1 MDFAMAQALRTL
13 IVAALMVA
21 LMLFA
26 GTASAQH
33 ALPPIDLFVFLDNSK
48 TVFTGGPDGPN
59 QRLAEMLK
67 TAFTLPID
75 GTRTFVSQGDRVSLY
90 TFGREVLPLAER
102 IDGGNASALNN
113 AVNRFTD
120 VITPDRVTDFG
131 PILRSI
137 STLPGLQ
144 ERSDNRLKILL
155 IASDFIHDPSNQSE
169 NNRGTGI
176 CDLLKQYKVTQRTA
190 VASDIDA
197 VRRTIAAPAD
207 SDQLPVYV
215 GLFVVRP
222 SEADFAETTK
232 PYRDCALETVR
243 LRPLVQS
250 LEKELNAQTIEYA
263 DAAKDLNQF
272 AREFVDSVLRATRP
286 RLALSAGACQPRG
299 VDGMSCT
306 LTVRNPARVPT
317 RLRSVTL
324 ADRPDGSALATI
336 AADRTVDAGATDTID
351 LRVGGNEA
359 RSLLAAASIFAGL
372 DSEGRGAPTRVK
384 VEKGGGGGLTVNEA
398 KAERRAAGQPASLT
412 ITLANPQSDARIARR
427 IVFYSAEPGNAG
439 LGGIDLP
446 ASTELAK
453 GATRSLTIPL
463 TPAIDAALDRG
474 PVSAAVQ
481 SMDRERLNDPESPR
495 VRVSYGR
502 PTPLQVTEAR
512 ARTQDGRVF
521 LDIEVASP
529 GLPARPVRNVI
540 FYGAGGSPFAS
551 EPVSGATEIA
561 PGGSARLTVP
571 LGVSAVQAF
580 NNNNLSVAVDDV
592 ASGSES
598 LPRLVG
604 RPAASST
611 SLRVDDLRWLEN
623 VETGQLRARITFSN
637 GNATLRE
644 TLTGVMLRGEGGE
657 KVVVQTD
664 PAPLSPGSTTDKILT
679 FDGSDIAVL
688 AILRHSSFTMQAIDD
703 SDNLGPERKGPA
715 PSYAPLRLVSGVFA
729 PNDKGFLELQ
739 LQVQNPSLVLNRL
752 TQVRIFGKGGRP
764 EQAEPLPLPSPVSIA
779 GLGQETIKIPF
790 NRDFFRAHSPHLD
803 QNVVLVD
810 ENGQGPSG
818 RALVPSYPIAPL
830 PSKPLKLADS
840 VSWSDRLPLIL
851 SVTVQNEAIYNQTLG
866 RILLAPAEGGESEF
880 YDPPNGVEIKGASGE
895 GAKEVPTPLLVV
907 VPMRDE
913 WQAKLLTGQKL
924 RVCALTDLD
933 VLQNLKLC
941 PGGWASV
948 PLPNPKPL
956 EVQVNKDRPFDP
968 QRREIRIDLAN
979 TGIVPNMATGY
990 ALLSPDG
997 KKEIAQKT
1005 FDNPEFVGA
1014 GKTVTKVIALNESEA
1029 REIAVHQRFRVELRD
1044 KASSA
1049 LGGGSLSTSS
1059 AVGGIPVFDFA
1070 FNNFKATKIPT
1081 KDPYTAI
1088 SVDIEIRNTSFLR
1101 LGKQEFDV
1109 WISSKDGTAVYGDK
1123 IVIKHDFS
1131 GARETFIV
1139 TVAWGL
1145 QGEFRQ
1151 YAPGFVNIHPISNQ
1165 ENTKSFAFDDSFGH
1179 NLSAIILA
1187 GFVVVSAIMLFSL
1200 AGLAQK
1206 WRSIKKNGII
1216 DYFLSNGSSAFDW
1229 ISSISNLFGS
1239 FIVPSSFVGA
1249 WLSLLWL
1256 LGDLDWT
1263 VWLSV
1268 IAVVTSAFT
1277 GLSLLARGFKRINVN
1292 RIAAKG
1298 EQAKEMPAIIHSF
1311 DRRYAMIIVVIY
1323 VFSFVPLVTYAI
1335 WYTPTDPR
1343 TVEHHWDY
1351 REARNLTTAQN

>member
-1 MDFAMAQALRTL
+1 MAQALRTL

-21 LMLFA
+21 LTLFA

-67 TAFTLPID
+67 TAFNLPID

-102 IDGGNASALNN
+102 IDGGNVSALNN
-113 AVNRFTD
+113 AVNRFTEA
-120 VITPDRVTDFG
+120 ITPDRVTDFG

-144 ERSDNRLKILL
+144 DRSDNRLKIVL
-155 IASDFIHDPSNQSE
+155 IASDFIHDPSNQAE

-176 CDLLKQYKVTQRTA
+176 CDLMKQYKATQKTA

-197 VRRTIAAPAD
+197 VRRAIAVPAD

-232 PYRDCALETVR
+232 PYRDCALDTVR

-250 LEKELNAQTIEYA
+250 LEKELNAQSIEYS

-272 AREFVDSVLRATRP
+272 AREFVDGVLRATRP

-317 RLRSVTL
+317 RLRSVAL
-324 ADRPDGSALATI
+324 ADRPDGAALATI
-336 AADRTVDAGATDTID
+336 AADRTIEAGATDTID

-384 VEKGGGGGLTVNEA
+384 VEKGGGGGLTVNEV
-398 KAERRAAGQPASLT
+398 KAERRAAGQPASLI
-412 ITLANPQSDARIARR
+412 ITLANPQSDARIVRR
-427 IVFYSAEPGNAG
+427 IAFYSAEPGNAG

-453 GATRSLTIPL
+453 GGTRSLTIPL
-463 TPAIDAALDRG
+463 TQTIDAALDRG
-474 PVSAAVQ
+474 PVFASVL

-495 VRVSYGR
+495 VRVVYGR
-502 PTPLQVTEAR
+502 PAPLRVAEAR

-521 LDIEVASP
+521 LDIEVVSP
-529 GLPARPVRNVI
+529 GLPPRLVRNVI
-540 FYGAGGSPFAS
+540 FYGADGSPFAN
-551 EPVSGATEIA
+551 EPVSSAAEIA
-561 PGGSARLTVP
+561 AGGSARLTVP
-571 LGVSAVQAF
+571 LGVSAVQAL
-580 NNNNLSVAVDDV
+580 NNNSLSVAVDDA

-598 LPRLVG
+598 QPRLVG
-604 RPAASST
+604 RPTASST
-611 SLRVDDLRWLEN
+611 SLKIDELRWLEN
-623 VETGQLRARITFSN
+623 VETGLLRARIVVSN
-637 GNATLRE
+637 GNAMFRE
-644 TLTGVMLRGEGGE
+644 SLTGVMLRGEGGE
-657 KVVVQTD
+657 KVAVQTD
-664 PAPLSPGSTTDKILT
+664 PSTLSPGSTMEKILT
-679 FDGSDIAVL
+679 FDGRDIAVR
-688 AILRHSSFTMQAIDD
+688 AILRQSSFFIQAMDD
-703 SDNLGPERKGPA
+703 NDNLGPEKKETT
-715 PSYAPLRLVSGVFA
+715 PSYVPLRLASGAFA

-790 NRDFFRAHSPHLD
+790 NKDFFRAHSPHLD
-803 QNVVLVD
+803 QNVVLQD
-810 ENGQGPSG
+810 ENGQAAPG
-818 RALVPSYPIAPL
+818 RALLPSYPITPL
-830 PSKPLKLADS
+830 PSKPLKVADS
-840 VSWSDRLPLIL
+840 VAWSDRLPLIL
-851 SVTVQNEAIYNQTLG
+851 SVTVENEAIYNQTLG
-866 RILLAPAEGGESEF
+866 RILLAPPEGGEPEF
-880 YDPPNGVEIKGASGE
+880 YDPPNGIEIRGASKE
-895 GAKEVPTPLLVV
+895 GAKEIPTPLQVV
-907 VPMRDE
+907 VPMKDE
-913 WQAKLLTGQKL
+913 WQTKLLAGQNL
-924 RVCALTDLD
+924 RICALTDLD
-933 VLQNLKLC
+933 VLQNPKLC
-941 PGGWASV
+941 PVGWASV
-948 PLPNPKPL
+948 ALPTPKPL

-968 QRREIRIDLAN
+968 QRREIRIDMAN
-979 TGIVPNMATGY
+979 PGIVPNMATGY

-1005 FDNPEFVGA
+1005 FDIPEFVGG
-1014 GKTVTKVIALNESEA
+1014 GKTVTKVIALNDNEA
-1029 REIAVHQRFRVELRD
+1029 REIATLQRFRVELRD
-1044 KASSA
+1044 KTSSTRNGDA
-1049 LGGGSLSTSS
+1049 RSSSS

-1070 FNNFKATKIPT
+1070 FSNFKATKVPT

-1088 SVDIEIRNTSFLR
+1088 SVDIEIQNTSFLR
-1101 LGKQEFDV
+1101 LGKQEFNV
-1109 WISSKDGTAVYGDK
+1109 WLSSKDGTAVYGDR
-1123 IVIKHDFS
+1123 IVIPHDFS
-1131 GARETFIV
+1131 GVRESFAV

-1145 QGEFRQ
+1145 QGDFRQ
-1151 YAPGFVNIHPISNQ
+1151 YSPGLVRIAPVSNQ
-1165 ENTKSFAFDDSFGH
+1165 ENSKSFSFDDSFGY
-1179 NLSAIILA
+1179 NLSAIIMA
-1187 GFVVVSAIMLFSL
+1187 GSVVVSAIMLLSI
-1200 AGLAQK
+1200 AGLARK
-1206 WRSIKKNGII
+1206 WSAVRKKGLVE
-1216 DYFLSNGSSAFDW
+1216 YFLSNGSSAFDW
-1229 ISSISNLFGS
+1229 ISSFSNLFGS
-1239 FIVPSSFVGA
+1239 FIVPSSFFGA
-1249 WLSLLWL
+1249 WISLLWL

-1277 GLSLLARGFKRINVN
+1277 GLSLLARGYKRFHVN
-1292 RIAAKG
+1292 RIAVKG
-1298 EQAKEMPAIIHSF
+1298 EKAKEMPAVIHSF
-1311 DRRYAMIIVVIY
+1311 DRHVALLILGIFLV
-1323 VFSFVPLVTYAI
+1323 SLVPLITYAI

-1351 REARNLTTAQN
+1351 REARNLTTALN